1 MYLVYFRN
9 ILEETPFINVH
20 NNPSK
25 TADFLH
31 NDRQTE
37 RRCEADSQFS

>member
-1 MYLVYFRN
+1 LDT
-9 ILEETPFINVH
+9 EKTAFINFH

-31 NDRQTE
+31 NDRKTDI
-37 RRCEADSQFS
+37 RDEADSQFR